1 MLAYVEVPGVF
12 SANIRHR
19 QLLAV
24 SAATDVKAIRAESVE
39 RVKKVRWVLFFFFG
53 LFFLFVCVFF
63 KIAYA
68 AGVLCSAVIGLGP
81 TPLPISPPPR

>member
-1 MLAYVEVPGVF
+1 MSCPPHTNRPPHNPSCSIDYEVLAYVEVPGVF

-53 LFFLFVCVFF
+53 LFLFLFVSFS
-63 KIAYA
+63 K
-68 AGVLCSAVIGLGP
+68 
-81 TPLPISPPPR
+81 